1 MRNPARV
8 PLSLFLTGFADV
20 WGAIRDG
27 RGRQGTVSGLALM
40 VVSAA
45 AFAAMAA
52 VAKKLLPRA
61 PIQSVVLSRGILMTI
76 LFVALARRRGA
87 PILGSRP
94 GMLLVRGLL
103 GYAAL
108 SCYFFSVQHLPLG
121 DAVLL
126 QYSHPIFVAA
136 AAPFLLGERPER
148 TTWFLI
154 AVALAGVALIVQPS
168 GTFRP
173 AALVGLGGSILSG
186 LAYMTVRDLSRTED
200 PLTILVWFPMATIP
214 LSAVGTLAAGRE
226 AIPASGAEIAG
237 HALVFLTALAGQ
249 VTLTLGLSRTGAA
262 EATAVTLTG
271 PVFGL
276 AFGYAFFGS
285 VPTAASIAGA
295 VLVLGA
301 LAWLGR
307 RKADSRSW

>member
-1 MRNPARV
+1 MRNLARA

-20 WGAIRDG
+20 WSGIRDG
-27 RGRQGTVSGLALM
+27 RERRGSVPGLVLM

-45 AFAAMAA
+45 SFAAMAA

-61 PIQSVVLSRGILMTI
+61 PIQSVVLSRGVLMTA
-76 LFVALARRRGA
+76 LFVVLARRRGA

-94 GMLLVRGLL
+94 GLLLVRGLL

-108 SCYFFSVQHLPLG
+108 SCYFYSVQQLPLG

-136 AAPFLLGERPER
+136 AAPFLLGEKADRG
-148 TTWFLI
+148 TWGL
-154 AVALAGVALIVQPS
+154 VATALVGVALIVQPS
-168 GTFRP
+168 GGFRP
-173 AALVGLGGSILSG
+173 AALVGLLGSMLSG
-186 LAYMTVRDLSRTED
+186 LAYVTVRDLSRTES

-214 LSAVGTLAAGRE
+214 VSAIATLAAGRE
-226 AIPASGAEIAG
+226 ALPIDALEIAG
-237 HALVFLTALAGQ
+237 HLLVFGTALLGQ
-249 VTLTLGLSRTGAA
+249 VALTLGLARAGAA

-276 AFGYAFFGS
+276 AFGYLLFGS
-285 VPTAASIAGA
+285 IPTAASIAGA
-295 VLVLGA
+295 VLVLGS
-301 LAWLGR
+301 LTRLGL
-307 RKADSRSW
+307 RKTGS